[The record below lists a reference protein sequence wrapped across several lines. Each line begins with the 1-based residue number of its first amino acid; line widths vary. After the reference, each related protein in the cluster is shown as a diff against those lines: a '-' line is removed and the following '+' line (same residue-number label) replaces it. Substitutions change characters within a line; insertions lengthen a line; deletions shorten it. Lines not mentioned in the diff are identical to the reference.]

1 MYDLGRVRL
10 DVENFCSELGNE
22 WYLNLAGL
30 KDKMNLSAIYE
41 KYNRL
46 FTKELILRV
55 KNERKQASGEE
66 ERFVLTK
73 RKRLILLVVYF

>member
-1 MYDLGRVRL
+1 MEIAFEGNIMYDLERVRL

-41 KYNRL
+41 KTTVCSL
-46 FTKELILRV
+46 
-55 KNERKQASGEE
+55 KN
-66 ERFVLTK
+66 
-73 RKRLILLVVYF
+73 